1 MAALRQQ
8 VLALCEQKRALTH
21 SAILTHFGRVS
32 PEAVTEA
39 VSELMQMGE
48 IAGSQQGN
56 DVLYVRLSL
65 EQTQALEDLSAEE
78 LAILHTVREAST
90 TGIWNQDLGRRIG
103 LSTSAV
109 NRILASLENKKLV
122 KSVKS
127 VHHKNRKNWLLYE
140 LTPSEE
146 TAGNFLFQGQ
156 EEFNSEF
163 LQNLMSYTKAALQK
177 APNTAKGLVSVLA
190 QQTKQQL
197 TAENVEQV
205 LRMMESLNQVERT
218 DSGTYRAIS
227 WTVPEPPPVPCL
239 LCPLARECHPTAII
253 NPQSCKYMTEW
264 LKPSHES

>member
-1 MAALRQQ
+1 MAALREE
-8 VLALCEQKRALTH
+8 VLALCDLKRSLTH
-21 SAILTHFGRVS
+21 SAILAHFAQVS
-32 PEAVTEA
+32 PEDVTEA
-39 VSELMQMGE
+39 VSELMQTGE
-48 IAGSQQGN
+48 IAGSQKGS

-65 EQTQALEDLSAEE
+65 EQTQALGDLSAEE
-78 LAILHTVREAST
+78 FAVLHIVREANT
-90 TGIWNQDLGRRIG
+90 TGIWNQDLGRKIG

-109 NRILASLENKKLV
+109 NRILTSLENKKLV

-127 VHHKNRKNWLLYE
+127 VQHKNRKNWLLAE

-156 EEFNSEF
+156 EEFNSDF

-177 APNTAKGLVSVLA
+177 APNSAKGLVTVLT

-197 TAENVEQV
+197 TVDNVEQV
-205 LRMMESLNQVERT
+205 LHMMESLNQVERT

-227 WTVPEPPPVPCL
+227 WAVPEPPPVPCL
-239 LCPLARECHPTAII
+239 LCPLARECHPTAIV
-253 NPQSCKYMTEW
+253 NPQTCKYLTEW

>member
-8 VLALCEQKRALTH
+8 VLALCEQKRTLTH
-21 SAILTHFGRVS
+21 SAILTHFGQVS

-78 LAILHTVREAST
+78 LAILHTVREANT
-90 TGIWNQDLGRRIG
+90 TGIWNQDLGRKIG
-103 LSTSAV
+103 LSTAAV
-109 NRILASLENKKLV
+109 NRILTSLENKKLV

-140 LTPSEE
+140 LTPSED

-156 EEFNSEF
+156 EEFNSDF

-177 APNTAKGLVSVLA
+177 APNTAKGLVSGLA

-197 TAENVEQV
+197 TVENVEQV
-205 LRMMESLNQVERT
+205 LRMMETLNQVERT
-218 DSGTYRAIS
+218 EAGTYRAIS
-227 WTVPEPPPVPCL
+227 WAVPEPPPVPCL

-253 NPQSCKYMTEW
+253 NPQSCKYLTEW